1 VSEGQKA
8 EDYDKYWV
16 EQAVDFYKLVGKD
29 IALAEFS
36 NANGMFVQGDLYV
49 FILSPAG
56 IMLAHGLNKD
66 FVGLDFLGVKD
77 SSGKTFYKEIV
88 DNAKSKGSGLVKYNL
103 FQPRKNKILP
113 KLVYFKKEDDLIFC
127 AAGYNFED
135 LTA

>member
-1 VSEGQKA
+1 
-8 EDYDKYWV
+8 
-16 EQAVDFYKLVGKD
+16 
-29 IALAEFS
+29 
-36 NANGMFVQGDLYV
+36 MFVQGDLYV